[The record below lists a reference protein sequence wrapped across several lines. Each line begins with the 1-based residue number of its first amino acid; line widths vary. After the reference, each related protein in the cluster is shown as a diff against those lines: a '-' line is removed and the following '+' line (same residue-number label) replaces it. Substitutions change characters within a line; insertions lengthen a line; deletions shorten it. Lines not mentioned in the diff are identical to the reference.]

1 MADQPTRPNMA
12 ALRKLEA
19 SLQDDLREREAIP
32 RAPSKRHAHARGAEP
47 HDIIPARDLS
57 IIRNTRDACARDVR
71 GAAARDPQ
79 VIDVAVRD
87 VVTRDSATRRAPSA
101 GKAPSPRALLGSYYW
116 RAHVF
121 HWWTRLRKVA
131 YVAGGAAAFVLL
143 AMLTLWWRLASGPIE
158 LDVATPWLTA
168 AIEENFGANHRVE
181 VGGTQIER
189 DANGRTALR
198 IRDIVVRDQDGEIVA
213 SAPKAE
219 VGVSGSSL
227 MTGRV
232 RAQRLSLVGA
242 EMQVRIE
249 PDSRVTV
256 FAGANKQ
263 TFATASASST
273 PITARAAVTHPLLT
287 SDRTGSVPSDPP
299 SAAAGRNLIPDFAAI
314 LSWIDSLGAT
324 GLDGKDLGEIG
335 LKNGNLTVDDQ
346 RNGRQW
352 TFENINLSLTRPK
365 AGSVA
370 LTISS
375 DNPERPWSLRAT
387 LAPGERGHRAVNI
400 ETQRLPAKDLMLALR
415 LGDGTFEPD
424 LPVSAKIRADIGPD
438 GMPRMVEG
446 RILMERGHIVDIDE
460 PLSKIT
466 IDRAEF
472 SLDWDAMRHA
482 LIVPFQIVAGGNR
495 MTLFAQLDAP
505 REAGGSWNMKIS
517 GGTVVLAAANNDPNP
532 IVLNRFLLRM
542 RLDPEKQRIDI
553 EQGEF
558 GNMEIGLLASGQM
571 DLSNGEPRLDIGIAG
586 SRMSVTAMKRLW
598 PPFMAPKVR
607 NWVEEHIVSG
617 TVERISIA
625 TNANLDTLR
634 SSGPPIPD
642 NGLGIEITGNG
653 AEIRPIEGLPS
664 IRDADMSVRI
674 SGRTA
679 TVHVGRGNI
688 ELAPNRKLAITNGV
702 FEVPDT
708 HGAAPPAKVRFRIDG
723 PVPAAAELLN
733 SERLREFSGAPV
745 EPGTSR
751 GTLSAQIALGLPLQ
765 PDLPAGSAQY
775 TINMDVANFA
785 AERMVMGQKVE
796 ATNLRVTA
804 NNDGYQIRGDVKIN
818 GVPAALDY
826 RRPRGDAD
834 AEVRVR
840 TTLDEAARA
849 KLGFDLS
856 GLNGPVPIKIEGRVP
871 SVEGESRFAV
881 EADLTQARVDK
892 LVPGWTKPPGRQARA
907 SFTAI
912 TRPNLTR
919 LDDFTIEANGTQVK
933 GTVELNDA
941 GDVVSA
947 QLPVFQLADGDKAT
961 LKAERG
967 PDGALRVMM
976 RGDVLDGRTFI
987 KQTIAGPSTD
997 QPKQAN
1003 NKQKPTDL
1011 DLNKQKPTD
1020 LDLDIRLG
1028 TVAGFHGET
1037 VRGLDLRMSRRGGT
1051 IKSFTLNAKLGRD
1064 TAINGDLRGR
1074 PGGRN
1079 VLYVESADAGAFFR
1093 LTDTYPKIYGG
1104 EMWVAMD
1111 PPSADPQ
1118 ATQDGILNIRDF
1130 TVRGEATLERVAA
1143 GSNTPNGQ
1151 GPANKPGVEFSR
1163 MRVEFIRSHGRFTIR
1178 EGLVKGPVI
1187 GATTDGYID
1196 YLNNEVHM
1204 RGTFVPFYGLNNMF
1218 GQIPIFGLII
1228 GGGSNEGLVGL
1239 TYEVAGPPSAPV
1251 LRVNPISV
1259 VAPGLFRKFFEF
1271 PTSGAA
1277 ARSQSYNDP
1286 SR

>member
-1 MADQPTRPNMA
+1 MA

-19 SLQDDLREREAIP
+19 SLQDGLREQERIP
-32 RAPSKRHAHARGAEP
+32 RAHSVHHAPIRGGAP
-47 HDIIPARDLS
+47 HDMPARDLS
-57 IIRNTRDACARDVR
+57 IIRKTRDASLRDGR
-71 GAAARDPQ
+71 DPAARAAQ
-79 VIDVAVRD
+79 MRD
-87 VVTRDSATRRAPSA
+87 APVQGGRGRDAATRSAPLKASGPSA
-101 GKAPSPRALLGSYYW
+101 RTVLGSYYW
-116 RAHVF
+116 RAHVL
-121 HWWTRLRKVA
+121 HWWMRLRKLA
-131 YVAGGAAAFVLL
+131 YVAGGISAFALF
-143 AMLTLWWRLASGPIE
+143 AMVMLWWRLSNGPIE

-168 AIEENFGANHRVE
+168 AIEENFGPNHRVE

-189 DANGRTALR
+189 DANGHTALR
-198 IRDIVVRDQDGEIVA
+198 IRDIVVRDHDGEIVA

-219 VGVSGSSL
+219 VGVSGSGL
-227 MTGRV
+227 MTGHV

-249 PDSRVTV
+249 PDSKVTV
-256 FAGANKQ
+256 FAGTNKQ
-263 TFATASASST
+263 TFVTASASST
-273 PITARAAVTHPLLT
+273 PLTARASVTHPLLT
-287 SDRTGSVPSDPP
+287 AERTGSVSSAAP
-299 SAAAGRNLIPDFAAI
+299 SAPTARNVIPDFAAI
-314 LSWIDSLGAT
+314 LAWIDSLSAT

-387 LAPGERGHRAVNI
+387 LAPGENGHRVVNV
-400 ETQRLPAKDLMLALR
+400 ETKRLPAKDLMLALR
-415 LGDGTFEPD
+415 VGDGTFEPD

-460 PLSKIT
+460 PLSKMT

-472 SLDWDAMRHA
+472 SLDWDATRHA

-505 REAGGSWNMKIS
+505 REPGGSWNMKIT
-517 GGTVVLAAANNDPNP
+517 GGTVVLAAANDPNP

-553 EQGEF
+553 EQGEL
-558 GNMEIGLLASGQM
+558 GNMEIGLLVNGQI
-571 DLSNGEPRLDIGIAG
+571 DLANGDPRLDIGIAG
-586 SRMSVTAMKRLW
+586 SRMSVAAMKQLW

-607 NWVEEHIVSG
+607 NWVEEHIVGG

-625 TNANLDTLR
+625 TNANFNTLR
-634 SSGPPIPD
+634 SSGPPIPE

-653 AEIRPIEGLPS
+653 AEIRPIEGLPT

-679 TVHVGRGNI
+679 TVNVGRGTI

-708 HGAAPPAKVRFRIDG
+708 HGQAPPAKVRFRIDG

-745 EPGTSR
+745 EPGSSR
-751 GTLSAQIALGLPLQ
+751 GTLSAQIAVGLPLQ
-765 PDLPAGSAQY
+765 PDLPPGSAQY

-818 GVPAALDY
+818 GVPAALEY

-840 TTLDEAARA
+840 ATLDEAARA
-849 KLGFDLS
+849 RLGFDLS

-871 SVEGESRFAV
+871 SVEGEGRFAV

-892 LVPGWTKPPGRQARA
+892 LVPGWFKPAGRQARA
-907 SFTAI
+907 AFTAI
-912 TRPNLTR
+912 TKPNLTR
-919 LDDFTIEANGTQVK
+919 LDDFTIESNGTQVK
-933 GTVELNDA
+933 GTVEINDA
-941 GDVVSA
+941 GDIVSA

-976 RGDVLDGRTFI
+976 RGDVLDGRGFI
-987 KQTIAGPSTD
+987 RQMIAGPSAD
-997 QPKQAN
+997 QPKPDQSKQAN
-1003 NKQKPTDL
+1003 KQQKPTDL
-1011 DLNKQKPTD
+1011 DANKQKASD
-1020 LDLDIRLG
+1020 LDLDVRLG

-1037 VRGLDLRMSRRGGT
+1037 VRGLDVRMSRRGGT
-1051 IKSFTLNAKLGRD
+1051 IKSFTLSGKIGRD
-1064 TAINGDLRGR
+1064 TALNGDLRGR
-1074 PGGRN
+1074 SGGRN
-1079 VLYVESADAGAFFR
+1079 VLFVESADAGAFFR

-1111 PPSADPQ
+1111 PPGADPQ
-1118 ATQDGILNIRDF
+1118 AEQDGILNIRDF
-1130 TVRGEATLERVAA
+1130 SVRGEAALERVAA
-1143 GSNTPNGQ
+1143 GSNAPNGQ
-1151 GPANKPGVEFSR
+1151 GGAANRPGVEFSR
-1163 MRVEFIRSHGRFTIR
+1163 MRVEFTRSHGRFTIR

-1204 RGTFVPFYGLNNMF
+1204 RGTIVPFYGLNNMF
-1218 GQIPIFGLII
+1218 GQIPIFGQIL

-1271 PTSGAA
+1271 PTGAA
-1277 ARSQSYNDP
+1277 TRSQSYADP
-1286 SR
+1286 AR

>member
-1 MADQPTRPNMA
+1 MADQHTRPNMA

-19 SLQDDLREREAIP
+19 SLEQDLRQREAVM
-32 RAPSKRHAHARGAEP
+32 RAPQARGAP
-47 HDIIPARDLS
+47 HIDDAPIPRVARS
-57 IIRNTRDACARDVR
+57 PANGAAGNAIAGNV
-71 GAAARDPQ
+71 AAARRGAP
-79 VIDVAVRD
+79 A
-87 VVTRDSATRRAPSA
+87 ATGAAPA
-101 GKAPSPRALLGSYYW
+101 IRNAPAHSQRPPSRELRGGSYYW
-116 RAHVF
+116 SASVLNL
-121 HWWTRLRKVA
+121 WWRLRKVV
-131 YVAGGAAAFVLL
+131 YVAGGLAGLVLV
-143 AMLTLWWRLASGPIE
+143 AMLALWWRLGSGPIE

-168 AIEENFGANHRVE
+168 AIEENFGANHHVE

-219 VGVSGSSL
+219 VGVSSSSL

-249 PDSRVTV
+249 ADSKVTV

-263 TFATASASST
+263 TFVTASASST
-273 PITARAAVTHPLLT
+273 PVTPGTPRASATHPLL
-287 SDRTGSVPSDPP
+287 SAERTDTPVPATPGTGP
-299 SAAAGRNLIPDFAAI
+299 TRNAVPDFAAFI
-314 LSWIDSLGAT
+314 AWIDSLGAS

-365 AGSVA
+365 AGSAA

-375 DNPERPWSLRAT
+375 DNRERPWSLRAVLT
-387 LAPGERGHRAVNI
+387 PGEQGHRIVNI
-400 ETQRLPAKDLMLALR
+400 ETERLPAKDLMLALR
-415 LGDGTFEPD
+415 LGDGQFEPD
-424 LPVSAKIRADIGPD
+424 LPLSAKIRADIGPD
-438 GMPRMVEG
+438 GMPRMVDG
-446 RILMERGHIVDIDE
+446 RILMERGHIVDLDE
-460 PLSKIT
+460 PLSKMT

-472 SLDWDAMRHA
+472 SLDWDSTRRA
-482 LIVPFQIVAGGNR
+482 LLVPFQIVAGGNR

-505 REAGGSWNMKIS
+505 RESGGPWSMKVT
-517 GGTVVLAAANNDPNP
+517 GGTVVLAAATNDPNP

-542 RLDPEKQRIDI
+542 RLDPEKQRIEI

-558 GNMEIGLLASGQM
+558 GNMDIGLLASGQV
-571 DLSNGEPRLDIGIAG
+571 DLANGEPRLDIGIAG

-598 PPFMAPKVR
+598 PAFMAPKVR
-607 NWVEEHIVSG
+607 NWVEEHLVSG
-617 TVERISIA
+617 MVERISIA
-625 TNANLDTLR
+625 TNAQFSTLR

-642 NGLGIEITGNG
+642 NGLGIEING
-653 AEIRPIEGLPS
+653 TNAEIKPVEGLPS
-664 IRDADMSVRI
+664 IRDADISVRI

-679 TVHVGRGNI
+679 TVNVGRGNI

-708 HGAAPPAKVRFRIDG
+708 HGQAPPAKVRFRLDG

-733 SERLREFSGAPV
+733 TERLREFSGAPI
-745 EPGTSR
+745 EASTSR
-751 GTLSAQIALGLPLQ
+751 GTLSATIALGMPLQ

-775 TINMDVANFA
+775 SINMDVANFA
-785 AERMVMGQKVE
+785 ADRMVLGQKVE
-796 ATNLRVTA
+796 AANLRVTA

-826 RRPRGDAD
+826 RKPRGDAD

-840 TTLDEAARA
+840 ATLDEAARTR
-849 KLGFDLS
+849 LGFDLS
-856 GLNGPVPIKIEGRVP
+856 GLNGPVPVKIDGRVP
-871 SVEGESRFAV
+871 AVEGESRFAV
-881 EADLTQARVDK
+881 DADLTQARIDK
-892 LVPGWTKPPGRQARA
+892 LVPGWQKPAGKQARA
-907 SFTAI
+907 TFTAVNK
-912 TRPNLTR
+912 PNLTR
-919 LDDFTIEANGTQVK
+919 LDDFSIEASGTQIK
-933 GTVELNDA
+933 GTVEINEA
-941 GDVVSA
+941 GDLVSA

-967 PDGALRVMM
+967 PDNALRVMM
-976 RGDVLDGRTFI
+976 RGDVLDGRGFI
-987 KQTIAGPSTD
+987 KQTISGPSNE
-997 QPKQAN
+997 QGGKPAN
-1003 NKQKPTDL
+1003 KSDTSKQKVP
-1011 DLNKQKPTD
+1011 D
-1020 LDLDIRLG
+1020 LDLDVRLG
-1028 TVAGFHGET
+1028 AVAGFHGET
-1037 VRGLDLRMSRRGGT
+1037 VRGLDVRMSRRGGT
-1051 IKSFTLNAKLGRD
+1051 IKSFTLAGKVGRD
-1064 TAINGDLRGR
+1064 AAISGDLRGSK
-1074 PGGRN
+1074 GGRN
-1079 VLYVESADAGAFFR
+1079 VIYVESADAGAFFR
-1093 LTDTYPKIYGG
+1093 LIDTYPKIYGG

-1111 PPSADPQ
+1111 PPGADPQ
-1118 ATQDGILNIRDF
+1118 APQDGIVNIRDF
-1130 TVRGEATLERVAA
+1130 SVRGEAKLEQVAA

-1151 GPANKPGVEFSR
+1151 GGSNKPGVEFSR
-1163 MRVEFIRSHGRFTIR
+1163 MRVEFTRTQGRFSIR

-1187 GATTDGYID
+1187 GATLTDGYID

-1204 RGTFVPFYGLNNMF
+1204 RGTIVPFYGLNNMF
-1218 GQIPIFGLII
+1218 GQIPLFGTIL

-1239 TYEVAGPPSAPV
+1239 TYEVAGSPSAPQ

-1271 PTSGAA
+1271 PTGAA
-1277 ARSQSYNDP
+1277 TRSQSYADP

>member
-1 MADQPTRPNMA
+1 MA

-19 SLQDDLREREAIP
+19 SLQDDLRRREAVM
-32 RAPSKRHAHARGAEP
+32 RAPLGRNASYNGTPYDSYDDEAPAPRIARTAANANAAGNAIAANVAASRRGTAAGAATSVRNGSSRGAP
-47 HDIIPARDLS
+47 S
-57 IIRNTRDACARDVR
+57 SSRDVL
-71 GAAARDPQ
+71 G
-79 VIDVAVRD
+79 
-87 VVTRDSATRRAPSA
+87 
-101 GKAPSPRALLGSYYW
+101 GSYYW
-116 RAHVF
+116 RANVLHV
-121 HWWTRLRKVA
+121 WGRLRKVA
-131 YVAGGAAAFVLL
+131 YVAGGLAGLVLVMML
-143 AMLTLWWRLASGPIE
+143 ALWWRLGSGPIE

-168 AIEENFGANHRVE
+168 AIEENFGSSHRVE

-219 VGVSGSSL
+219 VGVSSSSL

-249 PDSRVTV
+249 PDSKVTV

-263 TFATASASST
+263 TFVTASAAST
-273 PITARAAVTHPLLT
+273 PVTPAAAATHPLL
-287 SDRTGSVPSDPP
+287 SAERADPP
-299 SAAAGRNLIPDFAAI
+299 PATVRSVIPDFAAFI
-314 LSWIDSLGAT
+314 AWIDSLGAS

-370 LTISS
+370 LTIGS
-375 DNPERPWSLRAT
+375 DNPERRWSMRAT
-387 LAPGERGHRAVNI
+387 LAPGEQGHRIVNI
-400 ETQRLPAKDLMLALR
+400 ETERLPAKDLMLALR
-415 LGDGTFEPD
+415 VGDGQFEPD

-438 GMPRMVEG
+438 GMPRMVDG
-446 RILMERGHIVDIDE
+446 RILMERGHIVDLDE
-460 PLSKIT
+460 PLSKIM

-472 SLDWDAMRHA
+472 SLDWDSTRRA
-482 LIVPFQIVAGGNR
+482 LLVPFQIVAGGNR
-495 MTLFAQLDAP
+495 MTLFAQVDAP
-505 REAGGSWNMKIS
+505 REAGGAWNMKVT
-517 GGTVVLAAANNDPNP
+517 GGTVVLAAATSDPSP

-542 RLDPEKQRIDI
+542 QLDPEKQRINID
-553 EQGEF
+553 QGEF
-558 GNMEIGLLASGQM
+558 GNMDIGLLVSGRV
-571 DLSNGEPRLDIGIAG
+571 DLANGEPRLDIGVAG
-586 SRMSVTAMKRLW
+586 SRMSVAALKRMW
-598 PPFMAPKVR
+598 PAFMAPKVR
-607 NWVEEHIVSG
+607 HWVEEHLISG

-625 TNANLDTLR
+625 TNAQLSTLR

-642 NGLGIEITGNG
+642 NGLGIEINGTG

-679 TVHVGRGNI
+679 MVNVGRGNI

-708 HGAAPPAKVRFRIDG
+708 HGPAPPAKVRFRLDG

-733 SERLREFSGAPV
+733 SERLKEFSGAPV

-751 GTLSAQIALGLPLQ
+751 GTLSAQIALGMPLQ
-765 PDLPAGSAQY
+765 TDLPAGSAQY

-785 AERMVMGQKVE
+785 AERMVLGQKVE
-796 ATNLRVTA
+796 AANLRVTA

-826 RRPRGDAD
+826 RKPRGDAD

-840 TTLDEAARA
+840 TTLDEAARTR
-849 KLGFDLS
+849 LGFDLS
-856 GLNGPVPIKIEGRVP
+856 GLNGPVPVKIEGRIP

-881 EADLTQARVDK
+881 DADLTQARIDK
-892 LVPGWTKPPGRQARA
+892 LVPGWQKPVGKQARA
-907 SFTAI
+907 TFTAI
-912 TRPNLTR
+912 NRPNLTR
-919 LDDFTIEANGTQVK
+919 LDDFSIDAQGTQIK
-933 GTVELNDA
+933 GTVEINEA
-941 GDVVSA
+941 GDIVSA

-967 PDGALRVMM
+967 PDNALRVMM
-976 RGDVLDGRTFI
+976 RGDVLDGRGFI
-987 KQTIAGPSTD
+987 KQTIAGPSNEQGGKPGNKSDNTG
-997 QPKQAN
+997 
-1003 NKQKPTDL
+1003 KQKVP
-1011 DLNKQKPTD
+1011 D
-1020 LDLDIRLG
+1020 LDLDVKLG
-1028 TVAGFHGET
+1028 AVAGFHGET
-1037 VRGLDLRMSRRGGT
+1037 VRGLDVRMSRRSGT
-1051 IKSFTLNAKLGRD
+1051 IKSFTLAGKIGRD
-1064 TAINGDLRGR
+1064 TAINGDLRGSK
-1074 PGGRN
+1074 GRN

-1104 EMWVAMD
+1104 EMYVAMD
-1111 PPSADPQ
+1111 PPGADPQ
-1118 ATQDGILNIRDF
+1118 APQDGILNIRDF
-1130 TVRGEATLERVAA
+1130 SVRGEVALEQVAA

-1151 GPANKPGVEFSR
+1151 GGSNKPGVDFAR
-1163 MRVEFIRSHGRFTIR
+1163 MKVDFTRTHGRFTIR

-1187 GATTDGYID
+1187 GATAEGYID

-1204 RGTFVPFYGLNNMF
+1204 RGTIVPFYGLNNMF
-1218 GQIPIFGLII
+1218 GQIPIFGTIL

-1239 TYEVAGPPSAPV
+1239 TYQVAGPPSAPV

-1271 PTSGAA
+1271 PTGAA
-1277 ARSQSYNDP
+1277 TRSQSYADP
-1286 SR
+1286 GR